1 MDLDLKGKNVLVT
14 GAGQGLG
21 LAIADAFACE
31 GANVA
36 YHYLTSSA
44 GAEAASSA
52 AADAHGINT
61 LAVKADISDEE
72 QVRAISEEIHE
83 ALGPIDV
90 LVNNAAFTGHMAPF
104 VDTTLNE
111 WRRQLDVT
119 LIGLF
124 LVTRQ
129 FVPDMIAAGSGA
141 IITIAGEA
149 GRAGEPQAAVA
160 SATRSGAIGFTRS
173 LAKEVARHKVRANSV
188 TVGLIDT
195 PATRRDVI
203 EKVSPET
210 LTRITKN
217 YPLRRLGEVVD
228 VPPVILMLASSAT
241 SWVTGQTYAVNGG
254 YVMP

>member
-14 GAGQGLG
+14 GSGQGLG
-21 LAIADAFACE
+21 LTIADAFARE

-36 YHYLTSSA
+36 YHYLTSAA
-44 GAEAASSA
+44 GADAASSA
-52 AADAHGINT
+52 SADAYGVKT

-72 QVRAISEEIHE
+72 QVKAMSEEIHD
-83 ALGPIDV
+83 AIGPIDV
-90 LVNNAAFTGHMAPF
+90 LVNNAAFTGQMAPF
-104 VDTTLNE
+104 IDTTPKQ

-119 LIGLF
+119 MIGLF

-129 FVPDMIAAGSGA
+129 FVPDMIAAKSGA
-141 IITIAGEA
+141 IINIAGEA

-160 SATRSGAIGFTRS
+160 SATRAGAIGFTRS
-173 LAKEVARHKVRANSV
+173 LAKEVARHKIRANSV

-203 EKVSPET
+203 EKVSAET

-217 YPLRRLGEVVD
+217 YPLRRLGEVAD
-228 VPPVILMLASSAT
+228 VPPVILILASSAT